1 MDKNKY
7 IEGFVVNFREDYMT
21 EKWIYSEDSTNDK
34 LIFLGYDV
42 DLYPLTCFSL
52 RKETLL
58 KELVLSKALEITEDF
73 KGEVWLDD
81 VIVKCPKIKQ

>member
-7 IEGFVVNFREDYMT
+7 TEGFVINFREYYMT
-21 EKWIYSEDSTNDK
+21 EKWIYSEKSTNDK

-42 DLYPLTCFSL
+42 DLYPLPCFNL

-58 KELVLSKALEITEDF
+58 KELVLSKALEITENF
-73 KGEVWLDD
+73 TGEVWLDD
-81 VIVKCPKIKQ
+81 VKIKCTKIK

>member
-7 IEGFVVNFREDYMT
+7 KEGFVVNFREDYMT
-21 EKWIYSEDSTNDK
+21 EKWIYSENSANDK

-42 DLYPLTCFSL
+42 DLYPLPCFSL

-81 VIVKCPKIKQ
+81 VIIKCSKIKQ